1 MTIQKKMIFNK
12 LNKCRLFSA
21 HRFAAPR
28 QLLLRCP
35 TTCHPWQYRQLLLGN
50 CCSVIASALSCYRSF
65 MDLCESG
72 FRYTGSLGLALFL
85 FMTPVNAEV
94 SVNNIEKNDKVV
106 SAALSEQQDS
116 AKPASFKQL
125 PSDQPVEKKT
135 ANNGL
140 KYHALYAEQWEI
152 SRSGESILSLPVL
165 NKIINAW
172 LGNRQKKIEI
182 QYPGGEEGE
191 FWVHELTDW
200 LISLGI
206 PSDHMVIVPG
216 SGADDVINFV
226 LVK

>member
-1 MTIQKKMIFNK
+1 
-12 LNKCRLFSA
+12 
-21 HRFAAPR
+21 
-28 QLLLRCP
+28 
-35 TTCHPWQYRQLLLGN
+35 
-50 CCSVIASALSCYRSF
+50 

-72 FRYTGSLGLALFL
+72 LRYTGGLSLALFF
-85 FMTPVNAEV
+85 FMTPLNAEV

-106 SAALSEQQDS
+106 PAALLEQSDLAIS
-116 AKPASFKQL
+116 ASLKQL
-125 PSDQPVEKKT
+125 PSGQRVEKKT

-152 SRSGESILSLPVL
+152 ARSGESILSLSVL

-172 LGNRQKKIEI
+172 LGDRQKKIEI

-200 LISLGI
+200 LVSLGI

-216 SGADDVINFV
+216 SGADDVINFA

>member
-1 MTIQKKMIFNK
+1 MRCPNK
-12 LNKCRLFSA
+12 L
-21 HRFAAPR
+21 
-28 QLLLRCP
+28 
-35 TTCHPWQYRQLLLGN
+35 HPCNDALSYYRSYMDLGK
-50 CCSVIASALSCYRSF
+50 SVI
-65 MDLCESG
+65 
-72 FRYTGSLGLALFL
+72 RYTGSLGLALFL

-116 AKPASFKQL
+116 AKPASFNQL

-140 KYHALYAEQWEI
+140 KYYALYAEQWEI

-172 LGNRQKKIEI
+172 LGDRQKKIEI

-200 LISLGI
+200 LVSLGI

-216 SGADDVINFV
+216 SGADDVINFA